1 MSYKKWHRLTA
12 VILVF
17 ALVFAMM
24 PVQVFANENESL
36 GEQKYPEQGDYNYIR
51 LDSLV
56 QSGRTIT
63 TAYYD
68 VNELYRFSSYVT
80 GSKGENSVVDFAMP
94 YDGKMTVEIYNGED
108 FGNMQVDLKEQV
120 TVLATLSTMYK
131 QFTEEQ
137 HPLGYIAGY
146 LYEGGGM
153 GSVTE
158 IEDTLKAQTD
168 LYKMKKFDGVSSN
181 GVVIPAPGVAS
192 SSVMSLSDEIQDQ
205 TGTVEPVT
213 EPISMEKDVA
223 EESGTFTVTRTVDTD
238 DHLPYLH
245 NFIRW
250 EGRYVEYDEA
260 VDAFST
266 GGVAGGDSG
275 SEEEETWEPISE
287 GETQVLTP
295 GYYVLV
301 FKYESEDNTYDNDVL
316 LRDYARFL
324 VVKVMEGNPS
334 YPEATA
340 ATENGYTCVI
350 LDPSCGY
357 TTMVR
362 QLAGDPVELVS
373 GSLNWNYIDLEISGV
388 DPLAFTRTYHSL
400 EADNEIGMGRGWAY
414 SFYYRVKDLRND
426 LLLTLPTGGTLDFKL
441 TSDGSYKVDDG
452 NAYTLYRYS
461 NGFKLTDEAGTVVV
475 FDSAGRATS
484 ITNAAG
490 KTIRITY
497 NGNQFDTVSNESG
510 MLTFTYSGDYITSIT
525 DSEGRTVHY
534 TYADGNLTSFTNAD
548 CDTILYSYNSSHD
561 LTEVTNFEGEV
572 ILQNE
577 YDGRHRVVEQCQPNL
592 GAITYNY
599 DDANNTNSYTTE
611 KGLTYT
617 IVMDEQ
623 GRTLMQTEE
632 FDGTTYYTGY
642 TYDNNNRLAAITDR
656 NGSVTKYEY
665 DGTSNRQTKVIYP
678 DGTSVRYACDPNGN
692 VVGMIQRDSKKLSY
706 IYENGLLVYSGDA
719 NGGVRTYS
727 YNTAGHL
734 ASSTD
739 ALGNK
744 TTYECNSAGLILK
757 STDPMG
763 NTTEYEYDEAGRIT
777 EQITPLGNR
786 YTYEYSSGGKLI
798 TETDPLGNQ
807 RTYTYNADGFVET
820 ETDWNGNIITNSY
833 DVQNQLIAMSDALD
847 HETSYEYDTDG
858 NMISSTDPEGHK
870 TAYTYDAMGRV
881 TSYTDGNNNTTTYI
895 YDGNGNMTSSTDPLD
910 YTETYAYDRM
920 DQATSYTDKRGNTTT
935 TTYDK
940 MGRITSVT
948 DAAGRKTS
956 YQYDAN
962 GNTIS
967 TTDSNGNTSYC
978 EYDAENKLT
987 KIITAEGNVT
997 EFVYDKSGRLI
1008 GTKNA
1013 LGHTTTG
1020 TYDADGNMQTE
1031 VSALGFV
1038 TAYEYDALGRVT
1050 KKTNPDGSAVSYTYD
1065 GNGNI
1070 LTYTDGN
1077 GSTVTYTYD
1086 ALNHLL
1092 TTTTPNGGVITNTY
1106 NDDGLLATSKD
1117 AEDRVTSYE
1126 YDGNHNITSI
1136 TDGRGNTTYYT
1147 YDALN
1152 RLTGVTDPE
1161 GHTMTQV
1168 YDENG
1173 NLVSIIRPDQGVIS
1187 YVYDK
1192 ANQATSMTDAEGNVT
1207 TYVYDKNGNIIK
1219 EINPLG
1225 GVTTYTYDKENN
1237 LVKAVSPMENVTE
1250 YIYDSIGQLIAT
1262 INANGEKTE
1271 SEYDA
1276 DGRLTSVTT
1285 ALGLVTSYEYDEMGR
1300 LTKTINPDGTFTT
1313 ATYDGNGNLLT
1324 FTDARG
1330 NTTTYTY
1337 DANGNLLTTTDPE
1350 GNTTKSSYNKNDEQV
1365 TYTDQKGGIVS
1376 FTYDANGNL
1385 ASVTDKR
1392 GYKTSYTYDKNNRQ
1406 TTTTDR
1412 TGAVTAFTYDG
1423 QGNVTSVTRPTGGV
1437 FTTIYDKNDNVTSH
1451 EDALGFTEQRTYDA
1465 NGNLTSLTDRRGY
1478 VTRYEY
1484 DADDR
1489 LVKVVDA
1496 LDGETTYTYDNI
1508 GQIIAITNALGDQ
1521 TTTDYDDD
1529 NRPVKDSNE
1538 LAEAES
1544 ETHCVSYDY
1553 DLMGRVVKLT
1563 NEDGTFESYTYD
1575 ENGNVRTITD
1585 ENGNITSY
1593 TYNKNNQVLTITDPM
1608 GGVTAFTY
1616 GPTTVVSTETDALG
1630 GVTAYT
1636 YDENDNVI
1644 SIKDPEGYITSY
1656 TYDGEERIATTTD
1669 ANGNV
1674 YRYTYDGNGNL
1685 IKVEN
1690 PDGGIELYTYDLND
1704 QLISFT
1710 DTEGYKTTYVYDGN
1724 GNLIKVTD
1732 PRGNSQISEYDA
1744 LNRPT
1749 VLTNEEGGKITYT
1762 YDALGRVIK
1771 AVNEDGAVT
1780 EYEYDAK
1787 GRTVAIKNAY
1797 GNFRR
1802 FVYDP
1807 MDRIVADTDENGVRR
1822 TYEYDAKGNLVKYTD
1837 GLGNSE
1843 TYTYDKNDNR
1853 ISLTDRNGYTYTY
1866 TYDALNRVTSETDP
1880 KGNTKYFTYDKN
1892 SRIVAVTDRNG
1903 NTTQYKL
1910 DGNGNIVET
1919 IDAADTSS
1927 LFEYDSMNRLVKIKM
1942 HRVDTIHN
1950 VNEWQETLYTYD
1962 HRGLV
1967 KTEVNAMGDGKVFVY
1982 DGNGN
1987 LISKTDEDGYVTE
2000 YEYSPVNLVSKI
2012 SYDDGQT
2019 VSYLYDGTGDLIEMT
2034 DWNGTTTIG
2043 VDLQNR
2049 IIKVTDHNDLT
2060 IEYGYDAVGN
2070 KTSQGYPDG
2079 TQVDYWYDA
2088 ENQIVQVQDFD
2099 GGVINFAYDPNGNKV
2114 FKEYPN
2120 YETAFY
2126 FYDKCNQVI
2135 EMDEY
2140 KVAGSKLYKTLY
2152 TYDAEGNRL
2161 SDRRY
2166 NHGQST
2172 NGTLDSTIIGPSEL
2186 QTIGGVSV
2194 TQDIRA
2200 GEDSPQAVLALQ
2212 TADPTVGLASLQP
2225 IAIPMALPTDEM
2237 ENTPA
2242 GALIGDISLYAQ
2254 EINQSIIEQNEA
2266 AAAAMEANGEPESTN
2281 SGNDDAT
2288 IEGNGNGNGEVPPGQ
2303 SEDEDGNIVNNGG
2316 NMAPGLNRGTKIE
2329 KPDNPNPPSAPVN
2342 PGTEDKFDTS
2352 AKKGTNIYSYDELN
2366 RLTEVNDGGT
2376 ISYYTYD
2383 TLGNLIREQIKSKIT
2398 DYRYN
2403 KLNQLVS
2410 KTAQNQTYS
2419 YSYDGRGNRI
2429 AEYGKKA
2436 SQSYFYDATNRMV
2449 HGTNWK
2455 GDTSFYTY
2463 NGLGLRINNTIETH
2477 AGKVYT
2483 RDYVIDYTSLEND
2496 DLFVYAT
2503 GNGTEEYVQKHV
2515 YAGSERLEQITERGS
2530 GNWERTLYVHE
2541 DVMGN
2546 TYYFTKS
2553 TGGTFADLEYD
2564 AWGMPQSTNKL
2575 VNNDHGNFVFA
2586 TYTGHIYDTTLD
2598 IYFAEARFYDA
2609 TNRSWL
2615 AIDPIKDGNNWYQ
2628 YCGSNPTTR
2637 WDPTGMSWWDNI
2649 TNVLKTGLEKA
2660 KNSVSNRLTEIKS
2673 NATSYFKKTACSL
2686 TKFWNDNKNE
2696 LIMGGALV
2704 LTSALT
2710 FATGGTAML
2719 LIGIGT
2725 GAFQSGLSS
2734 YLNQKNSGFAVDWG
2748 AVGKEALKGGIIS
2761 GIAGGI
2767 GGVLANVAKPLNFC
2781 GKAAMEIA
2789 GDVLE
2794 HWAIGTAGDTAVGMI
2809 ATYVS
2814 ERFDGKSPQEA
2825 FQSTMS
2831 SADDIIINAAITS
2844 AAGTAFD
2851 SFMAPKCFVAG
2862 TMVTTAAGLVAIEN
2876 IQPGDVVLA
2885 ANEET
2890 GEVAYKEVV
2899 RTFVNTT
2906 DEITHVT
2913 IENAEGEQE
2922 TIDSTPEH
2930 PFYVEGLGWV
2940 EASSLHA
2947 GMTIWFANGTKGTVE
2962 DISNE
2967 GLEEP
2972 VTVYNF
2978 EVTDFHTYFV
2988 GENAVLVHNDCDT
3001 DVNLPEF
3008 DGQTTEGVLVLDDG
3022 TQIALTSGNADP
3034 NYKNYISASHVEGKA
3049 AVYMRENSVETGV
3062 VYHNN
3067 CNGTCPYCNKM
3078 LSTLL
3083 PEGSSLTVVP
3093 PADANA
3099 TRRGWVDTI
3108 QTFFGNSNDP
3118 KPPK

>member
-1187 YVYDK
+1187 YVYD
-1192 ANQATSMTDAEGNVT
+1192 
-1207 TYVYDKNGNIIK
+1207 
-1219 EINPLG
+1219 
-1225 GVTTYTYDKENN
+1225 
-1237 LVKAVSPMENVTE
+1237 
-1250 YIYDSIGQLIAT
+1250 
-1262 INANGEKTE
+1262 
-1271 SEYDA
+1271 
-1276 DGRLTSVTT
+1276 
-1285 ALGLVTSYEYDEMGR
+1285 
-1300 LTKTINPDGTFTT
+1300 
-1313 ATYDGNGNLLT
+1313 
-1324 FTDARG
+1324 
-1330 NTTTYTY
+1330 
-1337 DANGNLLTTTDPE
+1337 
-1350 GNTTKSSYNKNDEQV
+1350 
-1365 TYTDQKGGIVS
+1365 
-1376 FTYDANGNL
+1376 
-1385 ASVTDKR
+1385 
-1392 GYKTSYTYDKNNRQ
+1392 
-1406 TTTTDR
+1406 
-1412 TGAVTAFTYDG
+1412 
-1423 QGNVTSVTRPTGGV
+1423 
-1437 FTTIYDKNDNVTSH
+1437 
-1451 EDALGFTEQRTYDA
+1451 
-1465 NGNLTSLTDRRGY
+1465 
-1478 VTRYEY
+1478 
-1484 DADDR
+1484 
-1489 LVKVVDA
+1489 
-1496 LDGETTYTYDNI
+1496 
-1508 GQIIAITNALGDQ
+1508 
-1521 TTTDYDDD
+1521 
-1529 NRPVKDSNE
+1529 
-1538 LAEAES
+1538 
-1544 ETHCVSYDY
+1544 
-1553 DLMGRVVKLT
+1553 
-1563 NEDGTFESYTYD
+1563 
-1575 ENGNVRTITD
+1575 
-1585 ENGNITSY
+1585 
-1593 TYNKNNQVLTITDPM
+1593 
-1608 GGVTAFTY
+1608 
-1616 GPTTVVSTETDALG
+1616 
-1630 GVTAYT
+1630 
-1636 YDENDNVI
+1636 
-1644 SIKDPEGYITSY
+1644 
-1656 TYDGEERIATTTD
+1656 
-1669 ANGNV
+1669 
-1674 YRYTYDGNGNL
+1674 
-1685 IKVEN
+1685 
-1690 PDGGIELYTYDLND
+1690 
-1704 QLISFT
+1704 
-1710 DTEGYKTTYVYDGN
+1710 GN

-2043 VDLQNR
+2043 VDLLNR